1 MSGERSRELWT
12 NREVV
17 LASDLTRIG
26 KLANKE
32 IQEAEKVRSVRPDFY
47 LPSSNTFDDLGIA
60 VKSPAFA
67 PISGVIMAPSIDP
80 SPATYNVLLGAG
92 EGHVVGTGTI
102 PDDESD
108 YQFLRWE
115 AQTVVWPEAG
125 YPNPTNP
132 RICLVVATP
141 ADVADELQSRN
152 ILVNIDTRET
162 SPANVY
168 KLSRP
173 QATISVLVGTA
184 AATPV
189 PPACPAGSLAL
200 FEVIVPAG
208 VSDSSDYNFVR
219 RAWRRV
225 EFPGTSQHGI
235 VKGCVPSLMSDTF
248 IGIPAGGHRIVIDG
262 ELLTW
267 AHTKT
272 LPCSFDSAGNP
283 GTAPGTYDLPCY
295 LYLCGGRWSPS
306 RSQGLDPAPGPGGT
320 WSPVL
325 LVESTT
331 APDPFGY
338 PTASLVVGGVT
349 FPRAACCYIG
359 LRFRAAGTGNNVP
372 AIHDGDWFWFQNQG
386 ISGVL
391 CAKNPQVV
399 TSGDY
404 VQVPLSSLPAASVT
418 TAGQVVGIQNV
429 IPGGGTSYTKFAAGG
444 GGDSAMFASVKTEV
458 GTVTL
463 VSRPVVLSRTMMEDL
478 WATTNAGAGV
488 GINIVATGF
497 NMNVPRLSR

>member
-1 MSGERSRELWT
+1 MPGERRRELWT

-17 LASDLTRIG
+17 LSSDLTRIG
-26 KLANKE
+26 KLANME
-32 IQEAEKVRSVRPDFY
+32 TQNAEELRSMRADFY
-47 LPSSNTFDDLGIA
+47 LPTSNTFDD
-60 VKSPAFA
+60 
-67 PISGVIMAPSIDP
+67 ISSTTKDLAYTSIPGLTRAPSIDP
-80 SPATYNVLLGAG
+80 VAGTFNVMLGAG
-92 EGHVVGTGTI
+92 EGECVGAGAI
-102 PDDESD
+102 PADESEF
-108 YQFLRWE
+108 QLARW
-115 AQTVVWPEAG
+115 AQQVVAWPEDG
-125 YPNPTNP
+125 YPNPSNP
-132 RICLVVATP
+132 KICLVVATP
-141 ADVADELQSRN
+141 ADESGELQSRN

-168 KLSRP
+168 KLSSP
-173 QATISVLVGTA
+173 LATISVLVGTA
-184 AATPV
+184 AVTPV
-189 PPACPAGSLAL
+189 PPACPAGVLPL

-208 VSDSSDYNFVR
+208 ATDSSTYQFVR
-219 RAWRRV
+219 RSWRRV

-478 WATTNAGAGV
+478 WATTDAGADV